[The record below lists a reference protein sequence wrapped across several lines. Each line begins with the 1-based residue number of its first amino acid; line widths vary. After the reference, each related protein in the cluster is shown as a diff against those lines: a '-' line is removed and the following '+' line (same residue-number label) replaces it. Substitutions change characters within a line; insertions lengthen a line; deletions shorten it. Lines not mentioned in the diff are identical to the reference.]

1 MILLPFLIQ
10 NFVNQ
15 KFEQLGIKM
24 QDKFLTKLGSVIELI
39 LEQYGFEQ
47 HVSTYMQIF
56 SINTTVL
63 HSPRLVESM
72 GAEPLV

>member
-1 MILLPFLIQ
+1 
-10 NFVNQ
+10 
-15 KFEQLGIKM
+15 M

-56 SINTTVL
+56 SINKYYSTTQSTV
-63 HSPRLVESM
+63 
-72 GAEPLV
+72 G